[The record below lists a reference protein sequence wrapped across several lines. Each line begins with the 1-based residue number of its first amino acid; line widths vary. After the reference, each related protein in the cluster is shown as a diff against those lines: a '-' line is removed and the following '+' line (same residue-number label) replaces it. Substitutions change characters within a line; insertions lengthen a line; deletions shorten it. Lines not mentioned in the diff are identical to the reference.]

1 MRNISYW
8 ELESYF
14 KNIDDLVVG
23 GGIVGL
29 STAVYLKM
37 KFPARRVVVVERDAF
52 SAGASTKNAGFACFG
67 SPSEIASDLV
77 KMSEADVISLIRFR
91 FEGLKALRSLLG
103 DDAIGYKPCG
113 GFELFRD
120 SDHELFEKCLYN
132 LEVYNHIAMEAIGA
146 KAYSRVQQMPEF
158 SGRNKF
164 IGGIYNQLEGS
175 IHTGKMM
182 RSLKERCNGLGVE
195 FFNGLNVEEI
205 HLNGDKVV
213 VNIEG
218 IEIKPR
224 RVFVCINGF
233 AKKLLPSLEVTAVRN
248 QVLVT
253 SKLRRPILEST
264 YHVDEGYIYFRP
276 IDDRLLIG
284 GFRNTDKENET
295 TSEFGITSFIQ
306 EKIEDFIVNYITS
319 EKITIDY
326 RWSGILGVG
335 ETKVPIVERYN
346 ENVFVG
352 VRMGGMGIA
361 IGNLIGKKLSE
372 LAD

>member
-77 KMSEADVISLIRFR
+77 KMSEADVVSLIRFR
-91 FEGLKALRSLLG
+91 YEGLNALRSLLG
-103 DDAIGYKPCG
+103 DDAVGYKPCG

-120 SDHELFEKCLYN
+120 SDHELFEKCLDD
-132 LEVYNHIAMEAIGA
+132 LEVHNRIAMEAIGA

-158 SGRNKF
+158 TGQNKF

-175 IHTGKMM
+175 IHTGRMM
-182 RSLKERCNGLGVE
+182 RSLKERCSGLGVE

-218 IEIKPR
+218 IETEPH

-306 EKIEDFIVNYITS
+306 DKIENFIGEYITS

-335 ETKVPIVERYN
+335 ETKVPILERYN

>member
-1 MRNISYW
+1 
-8 ELESYF
+8 
-14 KNIDDLVVG
+14 
-23 GGIVGL
+23 
-29 STAVYLKM
+29 
-37 KFPARRVVVVERDAF
+37 
-52 SAGASTKNAGFACFG
+52 
-67 SPSEIASDLV
+67 
-77 KMSEADVISLIRFR
+77 
-91 FEGLKALRSLLG
+91 
-103 DDAIGYKPCG
+103 
-113 GFELFRD
+113 
-120 SDHELFEKCLYN
+120 
-132 LEVYNHIAMEAIGA
+132 
-146 KAYSRVQQMPEF
+146 MPEF
-158 SGRNKF
+158 TGQNKF

-175 IHTGKMM
+175 IHTGRMM
-182 RSLKERCNGLGVE
+182 RSLKERCSGLGVE

-218 IEIKPR
+218 IETEPH

-306 EKIEDFIVNYITS
+306 DKIENFIGEYITS

-335 ETKVPIVERYN
+335 ETKVPILERYN

>member
-23 GGIVGL
+23 GGIVGM
-29 STAVYLKM
+29 STAVYLKQ
-37 KFPARRVVVVERDAF
+37 KFPGRRVVVLERDTF

-67 SPSEIASDLV
+67 SPSEIASDLL
-77 KMSEADVISLIRFR
+77 KMSEEEVVSLIRFR
-91 FEGLKALRSLLG
+91 FDGLLALRALLG

-120 SDHELFEKCLYN
+120 SDRELFSKCVEN
-132 LEVYNHIAMEAIGA
+132 MEVFNRITMEAIGA
-146 KAYSRVQQMPEF
+146 KAYSSSHETPVF
-158 SGRNKF
+158 NGRNKF
-164 IGGIYNQLEGS
+164 IGSIYNHLEGS
-175 IHTGKMM
+175 IHTGNMM
-182 RSLKERCNGLGVE
+182 RSLKKCCVSLGVE

-205 HLNGDKVV
+205 HLNGEKVTV
-213 VNIEG
+213 QIEG
-218 IEIKPR
+218 GEIAPH
-224 RVFVCINGF
+224 RVFICINGF
-233 AKKLLPSLEVTAVRN
+233 AKKLLPSLEVNAVRN

-253 SKLRRPILEST
+253 SKLQNPILEST

-284 GFRNTDKENET
+284 GFRNTDRENET
-295 TSEFGITSFIQ
+295 TSEFGVTTFIQ
-306 EKIEDFIVNYITS
+306 EKIERFISDYITL
-319 EKITIDY
+319 EKVTIDY

-335 ETKVPIVERYN
+335 DTKKPIVERYS
-346 ENVFVG
+346 ENIFVG
-352 VRMGGMGIA
+352 VRMGGMGVA